1 MLRLIII
8 LLVVLPIALTACDPG
23 AGITWISETDRTV
36 VVFLD
41 DEYDDSGVS
50 VQPHSSRTL
59 ATIKAVWNDII
70 VLRDEEGT
78 VLFRQELTWD
88 EFKAQD
94 FRFEITEEMLSSTP
108 AEDG

>member
-1 MLRLIII
+1 MRWLII
-8 LLVVLPIALTACDPG
+8 LLLIVLPIALTACDPG
-23 AGITWISETDRTV
+23 AGITWINETDRTV

-50 VQPHSSRTL
+50 IQPHSSRTL
-59 ATIKAVWNDII
+59 ATIKMVWNDIV

-88 EFKAQD
+88 ELAEQD
-94 FRFEITEEMLSSTP
+94 FRFEITVEMLSSIPT
-108 AEDG
+108 EGR